1 MNIGNSVLSQL
12 LEEPKLRIPF
22 PSLSED
28 RRLERQAE
36 RLDNLRMTFLSDPNK
51 IETIVSH
58 LTKANVPGKKL
69 EKMGMN
75 VPLAKL
81 EKEIPDDDPRK
92 NVGSQT
98 FAEAQVAISA
108 MPDKHP
114 LEVIKAVYDKNMA
127 ARKEANSVSAGSSR
141 WW

>member
-22 PSLSED
+22 PSLSEN
-28 RRLERQAE
+28 RSLERQAE
-36 RLDNLRMTFLSDPNK
+36 RLDNLRMMFLSDPNK

-81 EKEIPDDDPRK
+81 
-92 NVGSQT
+92 
-98 FAEAQVAISA
+98 
-108 MPDKHP
+108 
-114 LEVIKAVYDKNMA
+114 
-127 ARKEANSVSAGSSR
+127 
-141 WW
+141 